1 MVCSSLSCLCL
12 GGSPL
17 GHLPAPFCLQQ
28 LPDEFDLPCAIVEGG
43 WAEAAWT
50 HEARGHWDKRPWKPS
65 SLQAARTCSNLR
77 VLLFLYVDFVLG
89 VISHSSKTSLLHI
102 VYA

>member
-1 MVCSSLSCLCL
+1 M

-17 GHLPAPFCLQQ
+17 GHLLAHFSLEQ

-50 HEARGHWDKRPWKPS
+50 HEARGHRDKRPWEPS
-65 SLQAARTCSNLR
+65 SLQAARTCSNLPF
-77 VLLFLYVDFVLG
+77 LLSVFYVDFVLG

>member
-1 MVCSSLSCLCL
+1 MRFIWGKERHSVCFCGLILARGMVCSSLSCLCL

-17 GHLPAPFCLQQ
+17 GHLPARFRLEQ

-50 HEARGHWDKRPWKPS
+50 HEARGHWDKRPWEPS
-65 SLQAARTCSNLR
+65 SRQAARTY
-77 VLLFLYVDFVLG
+77 LL
-89 VISHSSKTSLLHI
+89 
-102 VYA
+102 